1 MQTLVLFLWVWGGRG
16 GGGVS
21 TSIIAP
27 KQMFTLQEPKGC
39 MLFYGSYTSR
49 GPAKTLC
56 PLGRI
61 GPQYALLIIKGDK
74 RGKEVKSFILS
85 LERALK
91 SLMETNTANK
101 CGYYLYNNV

>member
-1 MQTLVLFLWVWGGRG
+1 MQTLVLFFWVG
-16 GGGVS
+16 GGGEGVS

-27 KQMFTLQEPKGC
+27 KHMCSLQELKGC

-56 PLGRI
+56 PLRRI
-61 GPQYALLIIKGDK
+61 GPQYSLLIIKWDK
-74 RGKEVKSFILS
+74 GGKEVKSFILS

-91 SLMETNTANK
+91 SLMETNTAKKN
-101 CGYYLYNNV
+101 GYYLYNNV

>member
-1 MQTLVLFLWVWGGRG
+1 MQTLVLFVWVG

-27 KQMFTLQEPKGC
+27 KQFKGC

-61 GPQYALLIIKGDK
+61 GPQYSLLIIKGDK

-91 SLMETNTANK
+91 SLMETNTAK
-101 CGYYLYNNV
+101 KWGYYLYNNV